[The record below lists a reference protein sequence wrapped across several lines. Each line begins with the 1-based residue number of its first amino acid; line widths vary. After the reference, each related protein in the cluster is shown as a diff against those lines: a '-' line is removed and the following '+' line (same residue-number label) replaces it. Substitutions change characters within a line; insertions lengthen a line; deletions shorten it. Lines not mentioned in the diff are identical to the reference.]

1 MRGFT
6 LIELLLAMAIVG
18 ILATIALPSFEHYR
32 LRGVQTEAMA
42 TLERLAQ
49 LQARLRLER
58 GTYETAPALSA
69 LEGLPTRV
77 ADHYRLSVDIDTD
90 GTAYILRLI
99 PRVRRD
105 GDPAL
110 SLDHA
115 GRRHPQDVWF

>member
-6 LIELLLAMAIVG
+6 LIELLMAMAIVG

-32 LRGVQTEAMA
+32 LRGVQTQAMA

-58 GTYETAPALSA
+58 GTYESATGLTA
-69 LEGLPTRV
+69 LERLPEAV
-77 ADHYRLSVDIDTD
+77 ADHYRLNVDIDTH
-90 GTAYILRLI
+90 GQAYILRLI
-99 PRVRRD
+99 PKVRRD

-110 SLDHA
+110 SLDHV
-115 GRRHPQDVWF
+115 GHRYPRDLWF